1 MSETDA
7 HGVPVEM
14 QLNQVPMGPGGN
26 NGNFH
31 GPYLASSPAQKKK
44 AADSIEKYIEPDTRK
59 AGDVAEESTGAA
71 VKAFAPKDGEG
82 WLTSGAL
89 KAAHKTWEGQV
100 KALLNRLSG
109 EKASLRATN
118 TLLGGTDIQ
127 VGADSKRIPSALDGY

>member
-1 MSETDA
+1 
-7 HGVPVEM
+7 M
-14 QLNQVPMGPGGN
+14 QLNQAPLSPGG
-26 NGNFH
+26 GDGGLY

-59 AGDVAEESTGAA
+59 AGDVADESTSAA
-71 VKAFAPKDGEG
+71 VKAFGPKDGEG

-89 KAAHKTWEGQV
+89 KAAHKTWNDQV

-118 TLLGGTDIQ
+118 TLLGGSDIK
-127 VGADSKRIPSALDGY
+127 VGADTRRIPSALDGY